1 MNKTTVRNSEG
12 QGGPRITHQS
22 AHVYGDSR
30 FFHERVTFI
39 FNECKGIA
47 VGFFFKI
54 LSRENFVL
62 VFVMNQLE
70 SK

>member
-12 QGGPRITHQS
+12 QGGPLTHRS

-39 FNECKGIA
+39 FDECKGVG
-47 VGFFFKI
+47 VGFFLKSF
-54 LSRENFVL
+54 RE
-62 VFVMNQLE
+62 
-70 SK
+70 KK

>member
-22 AHVYGDSR
+22 VHVYGDSR

-39 FNECKGIA
+39 FDKCKGI
-47 VGFFFKI
+47 
-54 LSRENFVL
+54 SRENFVL